1 MNPIVA
7 KINNVCPAEDFDT
20 NDMTV
25 DIMED
30 VDDMLDGLAG
40 NFSPD
45 WTRDQ
50 ALKAYGLALEQQKLD
65 ALRALV
71 KLVGSIDDT
80 LIEM

>member
-45 WTRDQ
+45 
-50 ALKAYGLALEQQKLD
+50 
-65 ALRALV
+65 
-71 KLVGSIDDT
+71 
-80 LIEM
+80 